1 MMRSNSM
8 NCRIL
13 LGIICSAIAP
23 ALLAQPAGGIAYEK
37 VLLPSVVNVPLPGS
51 FGSRWVTR
59 LIVTNPTN
67 HDIDEYYARLY
78 ATEGHQAVEPMS
90 TPLPANSTVEVST
103 IQDDPSVGSR
113 GIFYFI
119 DRRFIDQVQ
128 ISLRVQDLSRQSQTW
143 GTALPVVRE
152 RQFVNRTVTLNDVR
166 VDASSRMALRIYSL
180 DTTQPS
186 KVKVSIY
193 GFRAGLLANT
203 PPDVLLGSG
212 EFDLRRFTPIGP
224 GADNPA
230 PNFFELSQLDAIAPV
245 SGDDRVRV
253 DITPLDASRIWAFA
267 SITNNETQH
276 VTIIAPSP

>member
-1 MMRSNSM
+1 MGVVEGGVHGRDVTT
-8 NCRIL
+8 L
-13 LGIICSAIAP
+13 QPLSAS
-23 ALLAQPAGGIAYEK
+23 E
-37 VLLPSVVNVPLPGS
+37 V
-51 FGSRWVTR
+51 
-59 LIVTNPTN
+59 
-67 HDIDEYYARLY
+67 
-78 ATEGHQAVEPMS
+78 HQGVELMS
-90 TPLPANSTVEVST
+90 TPLPANSTVEVT
-103 IQDDPSVGSR
+103 TLQDDAGVGRR

-152 RQFVNRTVTLNDVR
+152 RQFVNHTVTLNDVR
-166 VDASSRMALRIYSL
+166 VDTTSRMALRIYSL
-180 DTTQPS
+180 DPTQPS
-186 KVKVSIY
+186 KVKVSIF

-230 PNFFELSQLDAIAPV
+230 PDFFEVSQLESIASV
-245 SGDDRVRV
+245 AGYDRVRV
-253 DITPLDASRIWAFA
+253 DVTPLDTSRIWAFA

-276 VTIIAPSP
+276 VTIIAPTP

>member
-1 MMRSNSM
+1 MSRISL

-13 LGIICSAIAP
+13 LGIACAATAA
-23 ALLAQPAGGIAYEK
+23 ALLGQPVSGIEYEK
-37 VLLPSVVNVPLPGS
+37 VLLPSVVNIPLPGS

-67 HDIDEYYARLY
+67 HDVDEYYATLY
-78 ATEGHQAVEPMS
+78 ATEVHPGVTPMS
-90 TPLPANSTVEVST
+90 TPLPANSTVEVET
-103 IQDDPSVGSR
+103 LQDDASVGRR

-119 DRRFIDQVQ
+119 DRRFIDQIQ

-143 GTALPVVRE
+143 GTAVPVVRE

-166 VDASSRMALRIYSL
+166 VDASSRVALCIYSL

-212 EFDLRRFTPIGP
+212 VFDLRRFTPIGP

-230 PNFFELSQLDAIAPV
+230 PNYFEVPQLDGIAAV
-245 SGDDRVRV
+245 AGYDRVRV
-253 DITPLDASRIWAFA
+253 DVTPLDTSRIWAFA

-276 VTIIAPSP
+276 VTVIAPSP